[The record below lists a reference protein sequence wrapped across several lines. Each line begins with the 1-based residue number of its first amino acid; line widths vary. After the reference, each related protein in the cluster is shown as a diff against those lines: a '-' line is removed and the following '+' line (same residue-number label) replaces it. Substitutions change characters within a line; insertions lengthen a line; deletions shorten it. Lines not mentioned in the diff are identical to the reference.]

1 MQEASLTDSTKRT
14 ADINQQGGYAGCL
27 FERQHQKDC

>member
-14 ADINQQGGYAGCL
+14 ADINQQGGYAGSF
-27 FERQHQKDC
+27 FERQRQKDC